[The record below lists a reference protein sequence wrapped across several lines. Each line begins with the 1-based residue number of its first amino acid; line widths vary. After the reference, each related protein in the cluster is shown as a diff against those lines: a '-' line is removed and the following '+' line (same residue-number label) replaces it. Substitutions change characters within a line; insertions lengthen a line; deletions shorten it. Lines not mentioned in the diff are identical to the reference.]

1 MNIKRGERYCIFFF
15 ISSSK
20 MDVKEQQLTHRKNK
34 TKHVQPSPILE
45 DVDTLK
51 KVTTWGFIA

>member
-1 MNIKRGERYCIFFF
+1 MNIKRGRIVLFIF
-15 ISSSK
+15 IIKK

-34 TKHVQPSPILE
+34 TKHVQPPPILE

-51 KVTTWGFIA
+51 KVTT